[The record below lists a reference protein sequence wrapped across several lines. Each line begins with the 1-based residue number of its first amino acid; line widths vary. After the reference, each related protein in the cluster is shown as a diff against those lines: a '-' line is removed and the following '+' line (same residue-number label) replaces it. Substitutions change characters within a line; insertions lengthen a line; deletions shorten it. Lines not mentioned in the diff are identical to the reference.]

1 MKVTILGSG
10 TNIHPTRAAAGYL
23 FVTDRP
29 ILLDF
34 GPRTLSNLLQTGSD
48 RHTVQ
53 HLLFTHYHADH
64 VSDFIPF
71 FFDAVCHSQFVEV
84 RPSLTIHGPA
94 GTKRFF
100 QGIFR
105 TFPNFSDAPFPVTLH
120 EVNRRS
126 FRIGDTKVTPW
137 PMTHSNRQVCLGYRL
152 EYHGRSVAFSGD
164 AVVSPQL
171 ISLCRNVDL
180 AILDCSFAS
189 SQPGGAHMHAEEC
202 GKVAQEAGVKRLVL
216 SHFYQAT
223 DQSNVVTQASR
234 FFSGPILKGKDLLSL
249 TV

>member
-23 FVTDRP
+23 CLSDQP

-34 GPRTLSNLLQTGSD
+34 GPRTLSNLLQTGVD
-48 RHTVQ
+48 RHTIQ

-64 VSDFIPF
+64 FSDFIPF
-71 FFDAVCHSQFVEV
+71 FFDAVCHSKFVTV
-84 RPSLTIHGPA
+84 RPHLNIYGPP
-94 GTKRFF
+94 GTKRLF
-100 QGIFR
+100 QTMFR
-105 TFPNFSDAPFPVTLH
+105 TFPNFSDSPFPVTLK
-120 EVNRRS
+120 EVKNRT
-126 FRIGDTKVTPW
+126 FVIGETRVTPW
-137 PMTHSNRQVCLGYRL
+137 PMTHSDQQISLGYRL
-152 EYHGRSVAFSGD
+152 EYRGRSVAYSGD
-164 AVVSPQL
+164 AMISPHL

-202 GKVAQEAGVKRLVL
+202 GKVAREARVRRLVL
-216 SHFYQAT
+216 SHFYQAA
-223 DQSNVVTQASR
+223 DRSNVVTQARR